1 MTVQKLQTA
10 LHEKAKA
17 HPSYRFYALWDKVH
31 RADVL
36 NEAWRRCRANGGA
49 PGVDGQR
56 FEDIEAQ
63 GVQIWLGDLQ
73 EELRTKRYRPQPL
86 LRVWIPKANGG
97 ERPLGIPTIRD
108 RVAQTAVTL
117 VLSAIFE
124 ADLPDEQYGFRPDLG
139 AKMAVRSV
147 YLHVTQ
153 TGRRDVVDADLTDY
167 FNTIPHGPL
176 MKCVARRVADGGRAH
191 HDQAMVGRTGGGAK
205 RETRTTDG

>member
-1 MTVQKLQTA
+1 M
-10 LHEKAKA
+10 
-17 HPSYRFYALWDKVH
+17 
-31 RADVL
+31 
-36 NEAWRRCRANGGA
+36 
-49 PGVDGQR
+49 
-56 FEDIEAQ
+56 
-63 GVQIWLGDLQ
+63 QIWLGDLQ

-108 RVAQTAVTL
+108 RVAQTGVTL

-139 AKMAVRSV
+139 AKMAVRRV

-176 MKCVARRVADGGRAH
+176 MKCVARRVADGAVLN

-205 RETRTTDG
+205 RETRTTDGCDTATESRDATGRGRIAAPGEPVLPTVRAGLAQIDGGASHWRSDRELRR